1 MASEAK
7 ELGDHEE
14 VVVVVVVGADDSAV
28 PQFSNDGGGS
38 SSSSSSLGFVCGGR
52 SALVSVGLS
61 VTLLWLM

>member
-38 SSSSSSLGFVCGGR
+38 SSSLGFVCGGR